1 MKIKKLFLSNV
12 FPYHMVI
19 ETADGE
25 YKKFYILPARKI
37 EEKDLT
43 PLPHWNSA
51 GRNGEEAERYIY
63 KMYGFEKI
71 NTE

>member
-1 MKIKKLFLSNV
+1 MRIKKLFSSNA

-19 ETADGE
+19 ETINGE
-25 YKKFYILPARKI
+25 YKKFYTLPARKI

-43 PLPHWNSA
+43 SLPCWNPS
-51 GRNGEEAERYIY
+51 GRNGEEAKEYIY

-71 NTE
+71 K

>member
-19 ETADGE
+19 ETTDGE
-25 YKKFYILPARKI
+25 YKRFYTLPARRI
-37 EEKDLT
+37 EENDLT
-43 PLPHWNSA
+43 LLPYWNPA

-63 KMYGFEKI
+63 KMYGFEKVK
-71 NTE
+71 

>member
-19 ETADGE
+19 ETVDGE
-25 YKKFYILPARKI
+25 YKKFYALPARKI
-37 EEKDLT
+37 EEKDLM
-43 PLPHWNSA
+43 PLPHWIPA
-51 GRNGEEAERYIY
+51 GRNGEEAEKYIY

-71 NTE
+71 K